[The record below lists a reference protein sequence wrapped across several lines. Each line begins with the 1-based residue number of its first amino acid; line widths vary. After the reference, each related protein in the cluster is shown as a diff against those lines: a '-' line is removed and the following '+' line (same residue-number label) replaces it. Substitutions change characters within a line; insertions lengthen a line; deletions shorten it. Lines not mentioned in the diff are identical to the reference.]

1 MGRDFDNRDRKGS
14 QGVAVINQRFA
25 SYYWPGQSPIGKF
38 FRWGGGREVEIV
50 GLVKNTKYQTIR
62 KEPQL
67 IFYLPVSQ
75 LRFEELT
82 LLVRTGNRASE
93 TVARICNVVHR
104 LDPKLPIY
112 DVKTLETQIDLRL
125 SQERILASLSMFF
138 SASATLLAA
147 VGLYGV
153 VAYSVK
159 RRFRE
164 IGIRVALGARPS
176 DIGLLFL
183 RESLVMV
190 VAGLAIGAAC
200 AFAAAR
206 YLASLLYGLSQN
218 DTIMLAA
225 VSLLLL
231 LVNLIAVLVPARKAT
246 RIDPMAALRHE

>member
-38 FRWGGGREVEIV
+38 FRWGGGREVEVV

-62 KEPQL
+62 EEPQL

-82 LLVRTGNRASE
+82 LLVRTGIRD
-93 TVARICNVVHR
+93 VVRR
-104 LDPKLPIY
+104 LDPKLPVY
-112 DVKTLETQIDLRL
+112 DVKTLETQIDTRL